1 MDFSSNIDLIIRDL
15 TEVCEIID
23 DLKNYP
29 GVPAFQVEIAKSKCR
44 SAAGLIALLKNL
56 KDIDDPVKEKTI
68 VTSPVIEKIT
78 GEVKKTPPVS
88 EVNVTIPDIP
98 VFELSN
104 DIVVATDEETVI
116 KEDIKISEPLK
127 EKKTVEEIKI
137 TDTRDIKTIK
147 AEKHG
152 RTEPEKIQEKTSG
165 QSIIADRFSP
175 VSGSVYEQI
184 GKVAASDEL
193 SEIILAKP
201 VASLTDAIGVNDRF
215 LFIRELFKGDKEAYL
230 KAIER
235 LDNTSNYSEAH
246 SIVMSL
252 AENGEENEAVR
263 NMLMVIKRKHPSN
276 E

>member
-23 DLKNYP
+23 DLKHYP

-44 SAAGLIALLKNL
+44 GAAELIALLKNL
-56 KDIDDPVKEKTI
+56 SDIDNTVRDTKI
-68 VTSPVIEKIT
+68 STSAAIEKIT
-78 GEVKKTPPVS
+78 GDLKKTPPVP
-88 EVNVTIPDIP
+88 EVKVTIPDIP
-98 VFELSN
+98 VFELSSE
-104 DIVVATDEETVI
+104 IVVATNEETVI
-116 KEDIKISEPLK
+116 KEDVKISEPIK
-127 EKKTVEEIKI
+127 EKKTGEEIKT
-137 TDTRDIKTIK
+137 TDTKDKKPTRADKP
-147 AEKHG
+147 E
-152 RTEPEKIQEKTSG
+152 RTEPEKKQEKTSG

-201 VASLTDAIGVNDRF
+201 VASLTEVIGVNDRF

-235 LDNTSNYSEAH
+235 LDNTINYSEAH
-246 SIVMSL
+246 SIVMGF

-263 NMLMVIKRKHPSN
+263 NMLMVIKRKHTSN